1 MKSTFKFLTVILI
14 CCMLIF
20 SLACCGIKTDDSTDL
35 SVTSSLKTEQKSS
48 KKSSNSTVNTENS
61 IPTTTSE
68 KTSSTTSTDASST
81 TSDNN
86 SSTPSGGN
94 TDVQNLSF
102 AEKTD
107 RFLDGAVINDQNF
120 ISYYKSLGEYDYN
133 ESLRQNAL
141 FVSPNATSNGDGSE
155 SNPYTLD
162 DALYSVQK
170 GQTIYLRGG
179 LYNAPQA
186 DGYYIETQGD
196 ANNYITIR
204 NYPGETPI
212 ITNTKSGTELY
223 AFSVAHNACYT
234 VIEGIEIKNIHAF
247 NAYGIAFWGNNQNH
261 IIMRNLKIH
270 DMATTSSNP
279 EKETESSANGILLF
293 GQNKNPISNI
303 IIANCELYDNVTGWA
318 ETLSVA
324 SNCEYV
330 YILENKVYDNTNIG
344 IDFYGNAGY
353 CSTASLD
360 QPRYSVASGNF
371 ISNSHCNYA
380 DCAGLYVD
388 GARDILLQYNTVT
401 KSQFG
406 LEIGSEERNDSY
418 PVKNITVRNNLFYDN
433 TVVGMRVGGYE
444 QSATGVVYSTV
455 FVNNTLIN
463 NGDEIVIAKV
473 DGISYINNLITTKKG
488 NLIAKTDFSKSYCK
502 NITFTNNYFNVE
514 NTDVEDYEFEM
525 FSSSQSGI
533 TAFKTATGASI
544 VTGTVTLDENFTP
557 NANSVVIDNGV
568 TASFGNYDYNLNPRV
583 NGAKVDIG
591 AIESK

>member
-1 MKSTFKFLTVILI
+1 MKKVFKILTIFLT
-14 CCMLIF
+14 CCTLIF
-20 SLACCGIKTDDSTDL
+20 SLACCTSQTENSL
-35 SVTSSLKTEQKSS
+35 TESVKSS
-48 KKSSNSTVNTENS
+48 KRSSNSTVNTENS
-61 IPTTTSE
+61 LVN
-68 KTSSTTSTDASST
+68 STTSTDTSST
-81 TSDNN
+81 TNSETSSAPSDE
-86 SSTPSGGN
+86 N

-107 RFLDGAVINDQNF
+107 RFLDGATINDENF
-120 ISYYKSLGEYDYN
+120 ISYYKSLGEYDFN

-155 SNPYTLD
+155 SNPYTFD
-162 DALYSVQK
+162 DALYIVKK

-212 ITNTKSGTELY
+212 ITNTKSGSELY

-234 VIEGIEIKNIHAF
+234 VIEGIEIKNIHAY

-270 DMATTSSNP
+270 DMVTTSSNP
-279 EKETESSANGILLF
+279 EKETESSANAILLY

-324 SNCEYV
+324 ANCEYV
-330 YILENKVYDNTNIG
+330 YVLENRVYDNTNIG
-344 IDFYGNAGY
+344 IDFCGNAGG
-353 CSTASLD
+353 CSTKSLD

-371 ISNSHCNYA
+371 ISNSHCNYS

-388 GARDILLQYNTVT
+388 GGRDILLQYNTVT

-406 LEIGSEERNDSY
+406 LEIGSEERSDDY

-444 QSATGVVYSTV
+444 EDDTGVVYSTV
-455 FVNNTLIN
+455 FINNTLKN

-473 DGISYINNLITTKKG
+473 DGISYINNLITTQKG
-488 NLIAKTDFSKSYCK
+488 NIIAKTDFSKSYCK

-525 FSSSQSGI
+525 FESYQSGI
-533 TAFKTATGASI
+533 TAFKNATGASV
-544 VTGTVTLDENFTP
+544 VTGNISLDENFAP
-557 NANSVVIDNGV
+557 IANFVVIDNGV
-568 TASFGNYDYNLNPRV
+568 TGNFGNYDYNLSPRV
-583 NGAKVDIG
+583 NGSKVDIG

>member
-1 MKSTFKFLTVILI
+1 MKSIFKILTVISI
-14 CCMLIF
+14 CCTLIF
-20 SLACCGIKTDDSTDL
+20 SLAYCTKPTESSSTE
-35 SVTSSLKTEQKSS
+35 SVTSSSKTEQKSS
-48 KKSSNSTVNTENS
+48 KKSSNSTVNTENNSSKPTAS
-61 IPTTTSE
+61 ID
-68 KTSSTTSTDASST
+68 TSSTTSSQ
-81 TSDNN
+81 N
-86 SSTPSGGN
+86 SSSAPSDTN
-94 TDVQNLSF
+94 TDIQNLSF

-107 RFLDGAVINDQNF
+107 RFLDGATINDQSF
-120 ISYYKSLGEYDYN
+120 ISYYKSLGEYDFN

-141 FVSPNATSNGDGSE
+141 FVSPNATSNGDGSK
-155 SNPYTLD
+155 SNPYTFD
-162 DALYSVQK
+162 DALYYVQK

-186 DGYYIETQGD
+186 DGYYIETKGD

-270 DMATTSSNP
+270 DMATTASNP
-279 EKETESSANGILLF
+279 EKQTESSANGILLF

-330 YILENKVYDNTNIG
+330 YVLENKVYDNTNIG

-360 QPRYSVASGNF
+360 QPRYCVASGNF

-455 FVNNTLIN
+455 FINNTLKN

-488 NLIAKTDFSKSYCK
+488 NILTKTDFSKSYSK

-525 FSSSQSGI
+525 FSSSQTGI
-533 TAFKTATGASI
+533 TAFKNATGASVI
-544 VTGTVTLDENFTP
+544 TGTVTLDESFAPTT
-557 NANSVVIDNGV
+557 NSVVIDNGV
-568 TASFGNYDYNLNPRV
+568 TGNFGNYDYNLKPRV
-583 NGAKVDIG
+583 NGSKVDIG
-591 AIESK
+591 AIES